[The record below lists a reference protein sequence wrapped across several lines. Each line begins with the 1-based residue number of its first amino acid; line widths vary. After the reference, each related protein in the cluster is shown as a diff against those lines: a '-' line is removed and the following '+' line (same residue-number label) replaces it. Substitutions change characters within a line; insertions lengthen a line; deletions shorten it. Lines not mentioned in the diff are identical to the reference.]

1 MRATRSIRGSA
12 TRFKCSGVRSKLRKR
27 DAVTSVT
34 WDTSKAMFASSRRD
48 VRGPVSEA
56 RNQMRYF
63 IDLAGIGCLAALGLV
78 SVVSGPEVAAGLL
91 PKPGAVLVGLLV
103 FFSCACGMMVACARM
118 GNEQANALGQLLDT
132 DGADLER
139 QVAEHTRMLREKVVE
154 LEKARA
160 AAVEA
165 SKAKSRF
172 IATMSHELRTPLNAI
187 LGFSEV
193 IEREMYGSA
202 GDKRY
207 PEYARHIH
215 DSGAHLLSLIRDILD
230 LSKIEAGKME
240 LQCEPLDVAALVEEV
255 RQLSNADRNHAL
267 RVDIADGLPGVF
279 ADRRA
284 AKQMLLNLLSNAMK
298 FTPPGR
304 TISVRSFLR
313 ADRGVTISVADHGI
327 GIAKEDIPKA
337 LAAYSQV
344 DNAETRRFDGTGLG
358 LPIVKALMTM
368 HGGTLELESE
378 VGKGTTVSLHFPVAA
393 PVAAAA

>member
-1 MRATRSIRGSA
+1 MRT
-12 TRFKCSGVRSKLRKR
+12 L
-27 DAVTSVT
+27 
-34 WDTSKAMFASSRRD
+34 
-48 VRGPVSEA
+48 
-56 RNQMRYF
+56 
-63 IDLAGIGCLAALGLV
+63 IDLAGVGCLTALGLV
-78 SVVSGPEVAAGLL
+78 SVMNGPEAAAGLL
-91 PKPGAVLVGLLV
+91 PKPGAVMVGLLV
-103 FFSCACGMMVACARM
+103 FFSCACGMMVACARI
-118 GNEQANALGQLLDT
+118 GSEQAQAGGPTFDAE
-132 DGADLER
+132 GADLER
-139 QVAEHTRMLREKVVE
+139 RIAERTRMLREKVVE

-172 IATMSHELRTPLNAI
+172 LATMSHELRTPLNAI

-193 IEREMYGSA
+193 IEREMYGAA

-240 LQCEPLDVAALVEEV
+240 LQCEALDVAALVDEA

-267 RVDIADGLPGVF
+267 RVEMVERLPAVF

-304 TISVRSFLR
+304 SIVVRAVVR
-313 ADRGVTISVADHGI
+313 ADRGVTLSVTDHGI
-327 GIAKEDIPKA
+327 GMAKADIPKA
-337 LAAYSQV
+337 LAAYTQV
-344 DNAETRRFDGTGLG
+344 DNAETRRHDGTGLG
-358 LPIVKALMTM
+358 LPIVQALMKM
-368 HGGTLELESE
+368 HGGSLELESE
-378 VGKGTTVSLHFPVAA
+378 LGKGTTVSLHFPVSA